1 MALGTV
7 WSSAP
12 RAPALNRR
20 IAECPAANL
29 GSLQGVRFELGG
41 FAIPS
46 KLRVARRV
54 IAATEGLSLSIPIA
68 AGVVRRCTRLLLSE
82 REDVCWHWRMLG
94 A

>member
-1 MALGTV
+1 M
-7 WSSAP
+7 P
-12 RAPALNRR
+12 

-29 GSLQGVRFELGG
+29 GSLQGIRFELDG

-46 KLRVARRV
+46 ELRVARRV
-54 IAATEGLSLSIPIA
+54 IAATEGLSFSIPIA
-68 AGVVRRCTRLLLSE
+68 AGVVRRCTRLFLPE